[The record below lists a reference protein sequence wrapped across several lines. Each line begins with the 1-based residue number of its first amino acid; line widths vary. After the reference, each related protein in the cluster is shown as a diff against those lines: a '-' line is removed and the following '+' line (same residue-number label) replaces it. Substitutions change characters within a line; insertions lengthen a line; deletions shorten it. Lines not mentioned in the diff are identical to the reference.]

1 MRIDPDVL
9 YSTSDLMELFNVGR
23 QTVYRYIENEGL
35 PVVRLSRQR
44 IFVMGDELRKWL
56 RTRRT

>member
-1 MRIDPDVL
+1 VRIDPDVL